1 MTTAAIFGST
11 GGVGSQI
18 LATLLASD
26 KISSVKTISR
36 RIPKHD
42 SPKLQAIEEPDITK
56 WAGLIQTLSPQPSVF
71 YNAVG
76 TTRAA
81 AGGIAN
87 QWKIDHDSVIESAR
101 AAKDAGVKTFVF
113 ISSGGTRGFLF
124 QYTPYAKMKVG
135 VEDTVRE
142 MGFDQTIILRP
153 GMIIGREVS
162 KAPLLERFFE
172 ALGKVSKGLQ
182 DTIAADQLVI
192 GRAAVHAARLVEEG
206 KAPSKYWVVEQA
218 DIVRLGRDE
227 WREV

>member
-18 LATLLASD
+18 LATLLSSD
-26 KISSVKTISR
+26 RISSVKTISR
-36 RIPKHD
+36 RIPK
-42 SPKLQAIEEPDITK
+42 SESLKLQAIEEADIAK
-56 WAGLIQTLSPQPSVF
+56 WADLIPTLSPKPSVF

-101 AAKDAGVKTFVF
+101 AAKEAGVKTFVF

-124 QYTPYAKMKVG
+124 QHTPYAKMKVG
-135 VEDTVRE
+135 VEETVRE
-142 MGFDQTIILRP
+142 LGFEQVIILRP

-172 ALGKVSKGLQ
+172 ALGKVSQGLQ
-182 DTIAADQLVI
+182 DKIAAEQLVI
-192 GRAAVHAARLVEEG
+192 GRAAVHAARLADEG

-218 DIVRLGRDE
+218 DIIKFGRDE
-227 WREV
+227 